1 MVSLDF
7 LLLQILMHV
16 KQPQFNCVQKTQV
29 PGVGERQQGDRR
41 DLFPHVS
48 HPGLHRDRLLCRHLQ
63 RTGQGMYVQ
72 LSAWDKGAHYS
83 LHALHHSQMGAFQSW
98 LLWRVFMKT

>member
-16 KQPQFNCVQKTQV
+16 KQQQFNCVQKTQV

-72 LSAWDKGAHYS
+72 LSAWDKGAHCS

-98 LLWRVFMKT
+98 LLWHVFMKM